1 MATGKILFT
10 AVFSALTLNAAFAD
24 NSAENKKE
32 EKKESRLTFGGYGE
46 AAYSRN
52 FFSDNYLRYTDAK
65 NYTGESHGRFD
76 LPHVVFYV
84 GYDFGKGWSLGSEIE
99 IEHGGRRNRRG
110 RSRRIR
116 ERNRT
121 RRRSG
126 TRTVLDSEIFLQ
138 GVQYQNGTYHSTCG
152 RDKPASYANRILRSL
167 SSGGRKHHHAL
178 YMARNRNQSLG
189 TGRKMEI
196 RSHVTAR
203 T

>member
-65 NYTGESHGRFD
+65 NYKGESHGRFD

-84 GYDFGKGWSLGSEIE
+84 GY
-99 IEHGGRRNRRG
+99 
-110 RSRRIR
+110 
-116 ERNRT
+116 
-121 RRRSG
+121 
-126 TRTVLDSEIFLQ
+126 
-138 GVQYQNGTYHSTCG
+138 
-152 RDKPASYANRILRSL
+152 A
-167 SSGGRKHHHAL
+167 
-178 YMARNRNQSLG
+178 
-189 TGRKMEI
+189 
-196 RSHVTAR
+196 
-203 T
+203 